1 MEALRQRIAFMMPYG
16 EKQTQ
21 TDRKHDQKSR
31 GKASDKRSHL
41 HGVAIPNHATNPKLC
56 AMSKQFEFN
65 KGVFVVSADDV
76 STSAYDIGAW
86 NAHETLPEEAREFI
100 QIAMNKGRVYDLEEF
115 MEQFNLEETIGA
127 NDWIF
132 ITDKY

>member
-1 MEALRQRIAFMMPYG
+1 
-16 EKQTQ
+16 
-21 TDRKHDQKSR
+21 
-31 GKASDKRSHL
+31 
-41 HGVAIPNHATNPKLC
+41 
-56 AMSKQFEFN
+56 MSKQFEFN